1 MIRKILTVVVLTA
14 TLLSLN
20 SCDTL
25 NTAGNTSQNSNVALN
40 TVQSVLNNGTQEAFS
55 VFGDSNEF
63 MTNALIDAAMP
74 QKLKDINNK
83 LESLGLS
90 SVVAKEK
97 ALISDIANAS
107 ITTARPI
114 VTKAINEMTTQ
125 DAIAIISGGKD
136 AATSYLKDKTY
147 NDLTTAIAPVVTDKT
162 ESLGINS
169 LLNNALGGNN
179 SSLNGVLGAVLG
191 TGSTASGSEQ
201 LNDAVTKQLVD
212 GLFNIVEQT
221 ENNVRSNP
229 STILN
234 SVLSN

>member
-179 SSLNGVLGAVLG
+179 SSLNGVLGTVLG

>member
-1 MIRKILTVVVLTA
+1 MIRKILTVVVLTT

-201 LNDAVTKQLVD
+201 LNDVVTKQLVD

>member
-63 MTNALIDAAMP
+63 MTNALIDAAMS

>member
-25 NTAGNTSQNSNVALN
+25 NTTGNTSQNGNVALN

-107 ITTARPI
+107 ITAAKPI

-212 GLFNIVEQT
+212 GLFNIVAQT